1 MFIWLSPHCEFAVWS
16 EKARPSIICFL
27 LLVCCLTFIIND
39 RYFENMQ
46 KDYSIVP
53 NVKHCSCVV
62 DLLGRAGKL
71 AEAEHF
77 INSSGFED
85 DPVMWRALLGAC
97 RIHGNT
103 NVGKHVAELVIEL
116 EPQAAASYVLLYN
129 IYLDAGKQSPANDV
143 RDLMK
148 KRGIKKEPGLSWIE
162 IGANVHSFVVGDK
175 SHPHTQAIYSKL
187 EKMLQKIREMGFVSD
202 KNSIFYDSGQ
212 EHKENSA
219 NYHSEKLAV
228 AFGLL
233 SLPESAPI
241 RVMKNLRV
249 CGDCH
254 MTMKFFSEMEKRE
267 IVLRD
272 PIRFHRFRGGS
283 CSCKDYW

>member
-1 MFIWLSPHCEFAVWS
+1 MVGLLIFAACF
-16 EKARPSIICFL
+16 KGARASIIYFL
-27 LLVCCLTFIIND
+27 LMICCLTFLINN
-39 RYFENMQ
+39 RYFESMQ
-46 KDYSIVP
+46 RDHNIVP
-53 NVKHCSCVV
+53 NVKHCACVV

-71 AEAEHF
+71 AEAENF
-77 INSSGFED
+77 IKSSGFED
-85 DPVMWRALLGAC
+85 DPVIWRALLGAC

-103 NVGKHVAELVIEL
+103 NIGKRVAEQVIEL

-175 SHPHTQAIYSKL
+175 SHPLTQAIYSKL
-187 EKMLQKIREMGFVSD
+187 EEMLEKIKEMGYVKD
-202 KNSIFYDSGQ
+202 NNSFLNDSGQ
-212 EHKENSA
+212 EHRENRA

-228 AFGLL
+228 AFGMI

-241 RVMKNLRV
+241 RIMKNLRV

-254 MTMKFFSEMEKRE
+254 MTMKFFSEVEKRE
-267 IVLRD
+267 IILRD
-272 PIRFHRFRGGS
+272 PIRFHRFRAGS